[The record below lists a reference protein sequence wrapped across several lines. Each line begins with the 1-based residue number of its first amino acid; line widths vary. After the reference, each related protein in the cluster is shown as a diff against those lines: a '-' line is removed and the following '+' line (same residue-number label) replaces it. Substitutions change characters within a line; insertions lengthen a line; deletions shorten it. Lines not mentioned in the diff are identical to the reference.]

1 MCDGADSEEVLERE
15 LGAGGGGG
23 PLLLC
28 CGLREAVASV
38 SPSVSLDVCEFGG
51 EACPPDP
58 NTRAAGTRVR
68 RISGPLLADCRGTV
82 MAQFSHGPCF
92 LVTVSSYV
100 RRKLE
105 SRRGCGGPWGLPGGV
120 SRMEDGRCPFVEV
133 RGSEVGMVEDRM
145 VMCRS
150 LSFTSRTPGVG
161 EPCWLSGEDE

>member
-1 MCDGADSEEVLERE
+1 MCDGAVSDEVLDPE
-15 LGAGGGGG
+15 LGMGGGRET
-23 PLLLC
+23 LLPC
-28 CGLREAVASV
+28 CGLLGTIPST

-68 RISGPLLADCRGTV
+68 RIPGLLLADFRGMV

-105 SRRGCGGPWGLPGGV
+105 SRRGCAGPCGLPGGD
-120 SRMEDGRCPFVEV
+120 SRIEDGRCPLVDV
-133 RGSEVGMVEDRM
+133 RGSEVGIVEGRM
-145 VMCRS
+145 LMCRS
-150 LSFTSRTPGVG
+150 LSFTSRIPGVG
-161 EPCWLSGEDE
+161 ESCWLSGEDE